1 VATPELKII
10 ISWLS
15 QNPFSFPHLSGDRFA
30 ITQCP
35 APRDRSNSIVGLPCI
50 HHPSS
55 RKTLKLDFEYVVWTS
70 LIFFIDFIG
79 FCVNFG
85 FYAIFLCKKKNS
97 ESVKD
102 IYVTKTGSLISYEQI
117 KLLMVWMP
125 TKKGELIEIG
135 S

>member
-1 VATPELKII
+1 M
-10 ISWLS
+10 S
-15 QNPFSFPHLSGDRFA
+15 QKS
-30 ITQCP
+30 
-35 APRDRSNSIVGLPCI
+35 
-50 HHPSS
+50 
-55 RKTLKLDFEYVVWTS
+55 
-70 LIFFIDFIG
+70 
-79 FCVNFG
+79 
-85 FYAIFLCKKKNS
+85 S